1 MTARSTPQRKRRGQ
15 RGRRPTN
22 PEIARVLR
30 EIGLRLEMEGEA
42 FKPRAYEKAA
52 FAVEACDRRL
62 DELHAEGG
70 IRALERLPGV
80 GKGIAEK
87 IEELLRTGRVHE
99 LEEMR
104 QRAPVDVVALT
115 AIEGLGARTVRTLFD
130 ELGVRSV
137 DDLERAARAG
147 RVRGLPRLG
156 ARSEQNILRGIAL
169 QRESA
174 GRLPLGQ
181 VLDLAR
187 EIEARLSAHPAVQ
200 RAAIAGSIR
209 RRRETVGDL
218 DVLAVSRA
226 PERVSELFVSM
237 PEVEHVYARGK
248 SRTSVRLSL
257 GLDADL
263 RIVEQRSFGAALAYF
278 TGSKDHNVAL
288 RRMAQERGLKLNE
301 YGLFRGSKAIAGRT
315 EQQVYEALDLP
326 FIAPELRENRGEI
339 EAAREGRL
347 PQLIE
352 YGSLR
357 GDLQIQTDWTDGAD
371 TIEEMATAAR
381 HLGLEYMA
389 VTDHTRDLAMAR
401 GADEK
406 KLLEQ
411 ASAIR
416 ALNRRLRGFR
426 VLSGAEVNIRRDG
439 TLDVADDALAVLDVV
454 GAAIHSHF
462 HLSRSE
468 TTRRLIRAMESPHVD
483 ILFHPTARA
492 IGRRAPVEVDLDAVI
507 DAALR
512 TGTVLEIDAQPER
525 LDLRDEHVRRAVQVG
540 VPLVIDS
547 DAHRVAHLRYLDDLG
562 VAVARRG
569 WARAEDVLNT
579 RSCDELLAALK
590 DRRRRRR

>member
-42 FKPRAYEKAA
+42 FKPRAYQKAA
-52 FAVEACDRRL
+52 FAVGACDRRL

-278 TGSKDHNVAL
+278 TGSKDHN
-288 RRMAQERGLKLNE
+288 E
-301 YGLFRGSKAIAGRT
+301 
-315 EQQVYEALDLP
+315 QVYEALDLP